1 MPETMINSNL
11 STTEGDRAFSRTDT
25 EAELGLSVRVAW
37 IALAV
42 TFGIGGLWS
51 VLAPLS
57 GAVIAQG
64 VIKVEASAQLVQH
77 MEGGVVRRI
86 LVKDGQRVTAGEPV
100 VELEDTEASASL
112 SIVNDQLDA
121 ELAKLARLQAEID
134 NAPRV
139 RFPEALLA
147 RKGEPGLQ
155 RIIQREEEHFRAR
168 NALVREQ
175 IDKLQEQKRQAEA
188 EIASLERQLVA
199 AEASLKY
206 LREQETSYAGL
217 VEKNFVAPVR
227 MLDARRQVSEKE
239 EKKFEYEALRSQARQ
254 KLADVQLRLSQV
266 TTSRYADNSRDLVE
280 TQTRVLN
287 LQERQ
292 LPFKESLK
300 KRVLTAPAGGIV
312 NAVRVHTEG
321 GVIAPREAILEIT
334 PEKSAMIAEVRIS
347 PADVDEV
354 RAGQEVEVEFSGM
367 NRRVTSLVR
376 GQVAVVSSDLIT
388 DPANA
393 QVKFFNVRVELKPV
407 APLSF
412 EPRPGMPVAAYIKTR
427 ERTPLEIWLD
437 PLIGGI
443 RKSLRET

>member
-1 MPETMINSNL
+1 MSAKL
-11 STTEGDRAFSRTDT
+11 STTEADPAFSRADT
-25 EAELGLSVRVAW
+25 EAELQGSVRLAS
-37 IALAV
+37 IALAIA
-42 TFGIGGLWS
+42 FGVGGLWS

-64 VIKVEASAQLVQH
+64 VIKVESNAQLVQH

-86 LVKDGQRVTAGEPV
+86 LVKDGQHVTAGQAV
-100 VELEDTEASASL
+100 VELEDTEANASL
-112 SIVNDQLDA
+112 AIVNSQFDA
-121 ELAKLARLQAEID
+121 EVARLARLQAEID

-139 RFPEALLA
+139 RFPDALLA
-147 RKGEPGLQ
+147 RKSDPDVARILQ
-155 RIIQREEEHFRAR
+155 REDDHFRAR
-168 NALVREQ
+168 NVQLREQ
-175 IDKLQEQKRQAEA
+175 VDKLQEQKRQAEA
-188 EIASLERQLVA
+188 EIASLDRQLVA
-199 AEASLKY
+199 ADQSLKY

-254 KLADVQLRLSQV
+254 KLADVQLRLGQIN
-266 TTSRYADNSRDLVE
+266 TGRYADNSRDMVE
-280 TQTRVLN
+280 AQTRILN

-292 LPFKESLK
+292 LPFKDSLK
-300 KRVLTAPAGGIV
+300 KRILTAPATGTV

-321 GVIAPREAILEIT
+321 GVIAPRETILEIT
-334 PEKSAMIAEVRIS
+334 PESSGMIAEVRIS

-354 RAGQEVEVEFSGM
+354 RSGQDVEVEFSGM
-367 NRRVTSLVR
+367 NRRVTSLVKGR
-376 GQVAVVSSDLIT
+376 VQVVSSDLIT

-393 QVKFFNVRVELKPV
+393 QLKYFVVRVELTP
-407 APLSF
+407 ATPLSF

-427 ERTPLEIWLD
+427 ERTPLDIWLD

>member
-1 MPETMINSNL
+1 M
-11 STTEGDRAFSRTDT
+11 TTSLASVESDTPFSRGDT
-25 EAELGLSVRVAW
+25 ERELHGAVRLAS
-37 IALAV
+37 IALFL

-51 VLAPLS
+51 ALAPLS
-57 GAVIAQG
+57 GAIIAQG
-64 VIKVEASAQLVQH
+64 VIKVESSAQLVQH

-86 LVKDGQRVTAGEPV
+86 LVKDGQRVAAGQPV

-112 SIVNDQLDA
+112 AIVNSQLDA

-134 NAPRV
+134 NLPRI
-139 RFPEALLA
+139 RFADSLTA
-147 RKGEPGLQ
+147 RKSNPDVS
-155 RIIQREEEHFRAR
+155 RILQREEDHFRAR
-168 NALVREQ
+168 NAQVREQ
-175 IDKLQEQKRQAEA
+175 VEKLQEQKRQAEA
-188 EIASLERQLVA
+188 EIASLDRQLSA
-199 AEASLKY
+199 ADQSLKY
-206 LREQETSYAGL
+206 LRDQENSYAGL

-254 KLADVQLRLSQV
+254 KLADVQLRLGQIH
-266 TTSRYADNSRDLVE
+266 TGRYADNSRDMVE
-280 TQTRVLN
+280 TQSRILN

-292 LPFKESLK
+292 LPFKDSLK
-300 KRVLTAPAGGIV
+300 KRILSAPASGVV

-321 GVIAPREAILEIT
+321 GVIAPREPILEIT
-334 PEKSAMIAEVRIS
+334 PDKSGLIAEVRIS

-354 RAGQEVEVEFSGM
+354 RAEQEVEVEFSGM
-367 NRRVTSLVR
+367 NRRVTSLVKGR
-376 GQVAVVSSDLIT
+376 VQMVSSDLIT

-393 QVKFFNVRVELKPV
+393 QVKYFVVRVELTP
-407 APLSF
+407 ATPLSF

-427 ERTPLEIWLD
+427 DRTPLEIWLD

>member
-1 MPETMINSNL
+1 M
-11 STTEGDRAFSRTDT
+11 TTSLASVESDTPFSRGDT
-25 EAELGLSVRVAW
+25 ERELHGAVRLAS
-37 IALAV
+37 IALFL

-51 VLAPLS
+51 ALAPLS
-57 GAVIAQG
+57 GAIIAQG
-64 VIKVEASAQLVQH
+64 VIKVESSAQLVQH

-86 LVKDGQRVTAGEPV
+86 LVKDGQRVAAGQPV

-112 SIVNDQLDA
+112 AIVNSQLDA

-134 NAPRV
+134 NLPRI
-139 RFPEALLA
+139 RFADSLTA
-147 RKGEPGLQ
+147 RKSNPDVS
-155 RIIQREEEHFRAR
+155 RILQREEDHFRAR
-168 NALVREQ
+168 NAQVREQ
-175 IDKLQEQKRQAEA
+175 VEKLQEQKRQAEA
-188 EIASLERQLVA
+188 EIASLDRQLSA
-199 AEASLKY
+199 ADQSLKY
-206 LREQETSYAGL
+206 LRDQENSYAGL

-254 KLADVQLRLSQV
+254 KLADVQLRLGQIH
-266 TTSRYADNSRDLVE
+266 TGRYADNSRDMVE
-280 TQTRVLN
+280 TQSRILN

-292 LPFKESLK
+292 LPFKDSLK
-300 KRVLTAPAGGIV
+300 KRILSAPASGVV

-321 GVIAPREAILEIT
+321 GVIAPREPILEVT
-334 PEKSAMIAEVRIS
+334 PDKSGLIAEVRIS

-354 RAGQEVEVEFSGM
+354 RAEQEVEVEFSGM
-367 NRRVTSLVR
+367 NRRVTSLVKGR
-376 GQVAVVSSDLIT
+376 VQMVSSDLIT

-393 QVKFFNVRVELKPV
+393 QVKYFVVRVELTP
-407 APLSF
+407 ATPLSF

-427 ERTPLEIWLD
+427 DRTPLEIWLD

>member
-1 MPETMINSNL
+1 MTTTL
-11 STTEGDRAFSRTDT
+11 SPADADRPFSRDDT
-25 EAELGLSVRVAW
+25 EKELHGAVRVAS
-37 IALAV
+37 IALFV

-64 VIKVEASAQLVQH
+64 VIKVESSAQLVQH

-86 LVKDGQRVTAGEPV
+86 LVKDGQRVAAGQPV

-112 SIVNDQLDA
+112 AIVNSQLDA
-121 ELAKLARLQAEID
+121 EMAKLARLQAEID
-134 NAPRV
+134 NGPRI
-139 RFPEALLA
+139 RFPETLVA
-147 RKGEPGLQ
+147 RKANPDVG
-155 RIIQREEEHFRAR
+155 RILQREEDHFRAR
-168 NALVREQ
+168 NVQLREQ
-175 IDKLQEQKRQAEA
+175 VEKLQEQKRQAEA
-188 EIASLERQLVA
+188 EIASLDRQLVA
-199 AEASLKY
+199 ADQSLKY

-254 KLADVQLRLSQV
+254 KLADVQLRLGQIN
-266 TTSRYADNSRDLVE
+266 TGRYADNSRDMVE
-280 TQTRVLN
+280 TQTRILN

-292 LPFKESLK
+292 LPFKDSLK
-300 KRVLTAPAGGIV
+300 KRILSAPASGIV

-321 GVIAPREAILEIT
+321 GVIAPRETILEIT
-334 PEKSAMIAEVRIS
+334 PETSGMIAEVRIS

-354 RAGQEVEVEFSGM
+354 RSGQEVEVEFSGM
-367 NRRVTSLVR
+367 NRRVTSLVKGR
-376 GQVAVVSSDLIT
+376 VQVVSSDLIT

-393 QVKFFNVRVELKPV
+393 QLKYFVVKVELTP
-407 APLSF
+407 ATPLSF

-443 RKSLRET
+443 RNSLRET

>member
-1 MPETMINSNL
+1 M
-11 STTEGDRAFSRTDT
+11 TTSISPVESDPPFSRDDT
-25 EAELGLSVRVAW
+25 VHELRASIRVAS
-37 IALAV
+37 IALVV
-42 TFGIGGLWS
+42 TFGVGGLWS

-64 VIKVEASAQLVQH
+64 VIKVESNAQLVQH

-86 LVKDGQRVTAGEPV
+86 LVKDGQRVSVGQPV
-100 VELEDTEASASL
+100 VELEDTEAAASL
-112 SIVNDQLDA
+112 AIVNSQLEA

-134 NAPRV
+134 HAPRI
-139 RFPEALLA
+139 RFSDALLA
-147 RKGEPGLQ
+147 RKSDPDVG
-155 RIIQREEEHFRAR
+155 RILQREEEHFRAR
-168 NALVREQ
+168 NAQLRDQV
-175 IDKLQEQKRQAEA
+175 DKLQEQKRQAEA

-199 AEASLKY
+199 AEVSLKY
-206 LREQETSYAGL
+206 LRDQETSYAGL

-254 KLADVQLRLSQV
+254 KLADVQLRLGQV
-266 TTSRYADNSRDLVE
+266 STSRYADNSRDMVE
-280 TQTRVLN
+280 TQTRILN

-292 LPFKESLK
+292 LPFKDSLK
-300 KRVLTAPAGGIV
+300 KRVLAAPATGVV

-321 GVIAPREAILEIT
+321 GVIAPRETILEIT
-334 PEKSAMIAEVRIS
+334 PEASGVIAEVRIS

-354 RAGQEVEVEFSGM
+354 RPGQTVEVEFSGM
-367 NRRVTSLVR
+367 NRRVTSLVHGR
-376 GQVAVVSSDLIT
+376 VAVVSSDLIT

-393 QVKFFNVRVELKPV
+393 QLKYFVVRVELTP
-407 APLSF
+407 ASPLSF

>member
-1 MPETMINSNL
+1 MPEPAMTTTL
-11 STTEGDRAFSRTDT
+11 SPTDADRPFSRDDT
-25 EAELGLSVRVAW
+25 ERELHGAVRLAT
-37 IALAV
+37 IALFV
-42 TFGIGGLWS
+42 TFGVGGLWS

-64 VIKVEASAQLVQH
+64 VIKVESSAQLVQH

-86 LVKDGQRVTAGEPV
+86 LVKDGQRVAAGQPV

-112 SIVNDQLDA
+112 AIVNSQLDA

-134 NAPRV
+134 NAPRI
-139 RFPEALLA
+139 RFPETLVA
-147 RKGEPGLQ
+147 RKANPDVGRILQ
-155 RIIQREEEHFRAR
+155 REDDHFRAR
-168 NALVREQ
+168 NVQLREQ
-175 IDKLQEQKRQAEA
+175 VEKLQEQKRQAEA

-199 AEASLKY
+199 ADQSLKY

-254 KLADVQLRLSQV
+254 KLADVQLRLGQIN
-266 TTSRYADNSRDLVE
+266 TGRYADNSRDMVE
-280 TQTRVLN
+280 TQTRILN

-292 LPFKESLK
+292 LPFKDSLK
-300 KRVLTAPAGGIV
+300 KRILSAPAAGVV

-321 GVIAPREAILEIT
+321 GVIAPRETILEIT
-334 PEKSAMIAEVRIS
+334 PEASGMIAEVRIS

-354 RAGQEVEVEFSGM
+354 RSGQDVEVEFSGM
-367 NRRVTSLVR
+367 NRRVTSLVKGR
-376 GQVAVVSSDLIT
+376 VQVVSSDLIT

-393 QVKFFNVRVELKPV
+393 QLKYFVVKVELTPST
-407 APLSF
+407 PLSF

-443 RKSLRET
+443 RNSLRET